1 MWCIFKTVVQPYVN
15 ISQKSL
21 KTHIYRTK
29 RKPGNLTISGHEKK
43 HCHCIVIA
51 VLMWQGRQDSNPQPT
66 VLETVALPLSHS
78 PISVVTNRS
87 PPDGVHHIKR
97 KKAVSILSLKI
108 GMMTEDLE
116 VPFASRFSVIFVA
129 SAIDGT
135 TVVTSASISASAVAI
150 SA

>member
-1 MWCIFKTVVQPYVN
+1 
-15 ISQKSL
+15 
-21 KTHIYRTK
+21 
-29 RKPGNLTISGHEKK
+29 
-43 HCHCIVIA
+43 
-51 VLMWQGRQDSNPQPT
+51 MWQGRQDSNPQPT

-97 KKAVSILSLKI
+97 KKAVSILSLTI
-108 GMMTEDLE
+108 GLMTEDLE